1 MSVCGP
7 HINLSIYEDTH
18 MGIISKKAETSPQIK
33 QANEQTANTSL
44 QTIFPN
50 AEENFI
56 SKAPVKEE
64 TI

>member
-1 MSVCGP
+1 
-7 HINLSIYEDTH
+7 
-18 MGIISKKAETSPQIK
+18 MGITSKKAETSPQIK

-44 QTIFPN
+44 QTIFQN